1 MVERFSFHP
10 YGRDDIYKMLMASC
24 RVEVEL
30 RHRTFLP
37 LTTYT
42 EHVYEVAAWLS
53 QDERPTFGLYLCGN
67 RGNGKTT
74 LVKAIKS
81 LYQFLDDSV
90 AMQSTDGKFPRPGFE
105 IVTSKELVRLT
116 KAYLNPTRDN
126 ADDVYRYKRLRDIQ
140 VLAIDDLGTEPRESM
155 NYGDFVTAAIDMLS
169 YRYDYQLCTIAT
181 SNLAPPEIKRHYDE
195 RFADRFREMMHIVNF
210 GDDESFRER
219 SPAYEKV

>member
-1 MVERFSFHP
+1 
-10 YGRDDIYKMLMASC
+10 MLMASC

-90 AMQSTDGKFPRPGFE
+90 AMQSCEGKFPRPGFE

-126 ADDVYRYKRLRDIQ
+126 TDDVYRYKRLRDIQ

-210 GDDESFRER
+210 GDDDSFRER
-219 SPAYEKV
+219 NPAYEKV